1 MGRAKAEKA
10 KVESAK
16 AKGAVRGVER
26 HFLRLKHP
34 IVTSLNQWQGW
45 DCDYAVASN

>member
-1 MGRAKAEKA
+1 MGRAKAESA
-10 KVESAK
+10 KVERTK

-34 IVTSLNQWQGW
+34 IITSLNQWQEW